1 MSNEIINPLI
11 KTYFSTAEW
20 LKIMKKVAFNIASE
34 ASYVY
39 ILNGQMFIK
48 IGQFWRIFENMKLTI
63 K

>member
-11 KTYFSTAEW
+11 KTYCTTAQW

-39 ILNGQMFIK
+39 ILNEQKLIK
-48 IGQFWRIFENMKLTI
+48 NGSFRRVFV
-63 K
+63 